1 MFQQTRSAGK
11 ELIFMKRNT
20 SLVESPYKENQPQ
33 VNYAKLEIFCCGLAN
48 DEIEKLKE
56 DFGFKAGV
64 LPVRMN
70 SWSAKHLSFAG
81 RLQLITAVIQGIT
94 TFWCSTFILP
104 KKVIRE
110 VERICAAFH
119 GRTQQNLLGE
129 QRRSFWAVKIPS
141 NASWGWRK
149 LLKLRQRAR
158 GLIQHIPGDGTETH
172 LWHDKWH
179 PSGPLVETYG
189 TKIIQDAGIPSHA
202 KLAMVVNGN
211 YWKWPPAR
219 SPQLLDIQI
228 ALCGRLY
235 PKEGEKDSM
244 VWIPSASSSFK
255 ARKTWHWIR
264 NKQARVS
271 WHKLVWFPQSIPKHS
286 FIWWLAVLDRLTTRA
301 RQKKWPPTL
310 TDTCVLCN
318 NHSETTE
325 HLFFKCYY
333 ARRVWQVLS
342 NLAGIP
348 FMDSWQRLLMG
359 MGKPIFTC

>member
-1 MFQQTRSAGK
+1 MQLLT
-11 ELIFMKRNT
+11 
-20 SLVESPYKENQPQ
+20 
-33 VNYAKLEIFCCGLAN
+33 
-48 DEIEKLKE
+48 
-56 DFGFKAGV
+56 
-64 LPVRMN
+64 LP
-70 SWSAKHLSFAG
+70 
-81 RLQLITAVIQGIT
+81 
-94 TFWCSTFILP
+94 
-104 KKVIRE
+104 
-110 VERICAAFH
+110 
-119 GRTQQNLLGE
+119 
-129 QRRSFWAVKIPS
+129 RRSFWAVKIPS

-149 LLKLRQRAR
+149 LFKLRQRAR

-172 LWHDKWH
+172 LWHDNWH

-202 KLAMVVNGN
+202 KLAVVVNGN

-255 ARKTWHWIR
+255 AGKTWHWIR
-264 NKQARVS
+264 NKQARVP

-286 FIWWLAVLDRLTTRA
+286 FICWLAMLDRLTTRA
-301 RQKKWPPTL
+301 RQKKWSPTL

-318 NHSETTE
+318 NDSETTE

-348 FMDSWQRLLMG
+348 FMDSWQRLLMW
-359 MGKPIFTC
+359 MGKRIRRKSLYWTLIKLIWSAAIHHVWMERNNRIHQQLFRTEEAVCEEVQFDVKHRILGFAKLKSSSLPVSVAINWGIEAVVQG